1 MKITKTQLKQIIK
14 EELEEALEDDDSFGD
29 WTQRAGRMQRSQ
41 FMEIAY
47 NLYQRSGQTMS
58 EDVKA
63 ALAVLGDDD
72 LIKHISDASMAVRH
86 YGWDRIHTTGGAEGL
101 FQAILGLK
109 ESKI

>member
-1 MKITKTQLKQIIK
+1 MKFTKTQLKKIIK
-14 EELEEALEDDDSFGD
+14 EELEEAMEGDDSFGD
-29 WTQRAGRMQRSQ
+29 WTQRDGRRRSQ

-47 NLYQRSGQTMS
+47 NLYQRSGQDMS